1 MSEHFDLLGTKMEL
15 LDQVIWTD
23 TTYTGKV
30 QVSLG
35 VVVGFTPKMVKVRFK
50 NKTYQSDYTIK
61 TDRLICYKKITS
73 AIEQYHGLFDTLDEF
88 K

>member
-1 MSEHFDLLGTKMEL
+1 MAEHFDLLGNKMEL

-35 VVVGFTPKMVKVRFK
+35 VVIGFTPKMVKVKFK
-50 NKTYQSDYTIK
+50 KRDYEHLYTIK

-73 AIEQYHGLFDTLDEF
+73 AVEQYHNLFDILDEY